1 MLTSTN
7 TKNDTVKID
16 SSVPLNKNIVKLF
29 LMGTVVCYTT
39 YAKLPLTHT
48 RTHKEACFV
57 VHQNTDVN

>member
-39 YAKLPLTHT
+39 YAKLPLYTHT
-48 RTHKEACFV
+48 
-57 VHQNTDVN
+57 